1 MGIYIYIY
9 LYSILYIYY
18 IYIIYIYI
26 LYINY
31 MSIGYLDNITR
42 IYSLY
47 VHHVPRPWRMS
58 TRMAMARRGCGSG
71 GPWRR
76 SGPGHVKCGEKHGK
90 NRENMGKIEKKH
102 GKNREIMGKTWEKHG
117 KNMGKIGKTWET

>member
-1 MGIYIYIY
+1 
-9 LYSILYIYY
+9 
-18 IYIIYIYI
+18 
-26 LYINY
+26 

-76 SGPGHVKCGEKHGK
+76 SGPGPVKCGQNIGEKHGK
-90 NRENMGKIEKKH
+90 NRENMGNIE
-102 GKNREIMGKTWEKHG
+102 
-117 KNMGKIGKTWET
+117 KNMGKMGFNAETWELNIHQGNLII